1 MSKEDLNEKIL
12 KQLKYFK
19 FNRNSLGFE
28 YLVQAIYI
36 VSKDKTV
43 VRDFNE
49 CVYPKIARRYHTEP
63 KNVLWCINKIIGI
76 MYLNTD
82 EDEIREYFDLYYE
95 DDKLSTKAFIMEIA
109 RNVNLNRDPKKRVKK
124 EENEKL
130 KISKKWSKNTCK
142 SFY

>member
-19 FNRNSLGFE
+19 FNRNSLGYE

-36 VSKDKTV
+36 VLKDKTV

-49 CVYPKIARRYHTEP
+49 CVYPKIARKYHTEP
-63 KNVLWCINKIIGI
+63 QNVLWCINKIMSI

-82 EDEIREYFDLYYE
+82 VEIIKQYFNLYYD

-109 RNVNLNRDPKKRVKK
+109 RNVNLNRNLEKELSK
-124 EENEKL
+124 EESEKT
-130 KISKKWSKNTCK
+130 KISKK
-142 SFY
+142 